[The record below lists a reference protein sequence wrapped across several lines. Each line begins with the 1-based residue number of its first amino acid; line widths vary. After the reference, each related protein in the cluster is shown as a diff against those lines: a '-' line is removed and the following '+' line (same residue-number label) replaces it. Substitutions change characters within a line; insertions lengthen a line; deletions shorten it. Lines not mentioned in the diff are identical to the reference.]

1 MSLPTDSIP
10 AQASRGWH
18 SSELRWETRVS
29 EGFGMDFN
37 TKPMSQPLEK
47 AMKQSSEE
55 SIELSMWTGAR
66 LSQARTPLRSKSHI
80 LRSYTTVRRPTT
92 TTTKPPTFCKPT
104 LALLL
109 IAKRLDDA
117 GLHPARQ

>member
-1 MSLPTDSIP
+1 
-10 AQASRGWH
+10 
-18 SSELRWETRVS
+18 
-29 EGFGMDFN
+29 MDFN
-37 TKPMSQPLEK
+37 TKSMSQPLEK
-47 AMKQSSEE
+47 AMEQSSEE
-55 SIELSMWTGAR
+55 SIELSMWTGAG

-80 LRSYTTVRRPTT
+80 LRSYTTVRPTT
-92 TTTKPPTFCKPT
+92 TTTKPATFCTPT